1 MLNLR
6 DLILETLNIF
16 ESEDIKQLEKE
27 RMRLYMKVKNWK
39 KSGKDISELENQL
52 NDAKKAAR
60 LAAKGAIVTPQQ
72 ATPDGEVLKVILN
85 AVTVP
90 I

>member
-39 KSGKDISELENQL
+39 KSGKDISELE
-52 NDAKKAAR
+52 KSIKR
-60 LAAKGAIVTPQQ
+60 C
-72 ATPDGEVLKVILN
+72 
-85 AVTVP
+85 
-90 I
+90 

>member
-52 NDAKKAAR
+52 NDAKKR
-60 LAAKGAIVTPQQ
+60 LSDAKRQPG
-72 ATPDGEVLKVILN
+72 
-85 AVTVP
+85 
-90 I
+90 

>member
-1 MLNLR
+1 MLLLQ

-52 NDAKKAAR
+52 NDAKKR
-60 LAAKGAIVTPQQ
+60 LSDAKRQPG
-72 ATPDGEVLKVILN
+72 
-85 AVTVP
+85 
-90 I
+90 